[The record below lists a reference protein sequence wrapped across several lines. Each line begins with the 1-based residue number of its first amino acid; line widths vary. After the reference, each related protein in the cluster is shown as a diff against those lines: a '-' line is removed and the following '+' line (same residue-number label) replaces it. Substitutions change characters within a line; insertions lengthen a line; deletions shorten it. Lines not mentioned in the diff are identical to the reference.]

1 VLKKITLAKR
11 TCLPPDPIDE
21 IFTQIPSI
29 NEKRLLDGLPE
40 INNLSVGEPHL
51 NINPAVLQDFIYS
64 LNQRILN
71 DQTSLIFNYS
81 PLSGNP
87 ATLEAISALYK
98 YYYPNLH
105 YSSQEVMI
113 SNGATQGIWNALNIL
128 IDIDD
133 EVLIFEPYYSTYDIQ
148 IKTLGGKLVKIPTQD
163 NAFKPSGKLL
173 NNAMSMHPNIKVLI
187 LNYPNN
193 PTGIDLTK
201 QEVAEIAEVLQRYPS
216 VSIIIDD
223 VYREL
228 TYAEHFTV
236 LDIDPLLKNR
246 SIVVNSASK
255 GLIGAPGIR
264 AGMVG
269 ANAEWIKQ
277 MINIQAISVC
287 SISCFTEQVLI
298 AGIKHKLTPSSYYNN
313 WIHES
318 KQAYLTNKQYVS
330 QKLIALGFRVIPGE
344 HGFFILAA
352 SNVINHVVPDVIL
365 FQSEDGKAHI
375 IKNLHQKLGTKMLH
389 NDRYLAAYLLHVA
402 GIAVVPGSAFGIDE
416 YAGYLRF
423 SCAKPFN
430 DLKLAMS
437 NVKIALQY
445 LSTRNI
451 DHVSI

>member
-1 VLKKITLAKR
+1 VLKRITLAKR

-29 NEKRLLDGLPE
+29 NEKRLAAGLPA
-40 INNLSVGEPHL
+40 IINLSVGEPHL
-51 NINPAVLQDFIYS
+51 NINPAVLQDFIQ
-64 LNQRILN
+64 LLTQRVSGN
-71 DQTSLIFNYS
+71 QTSLTFNYS
-81 PLSGNP
+81 PPSGNE
-87 ATLEAISALYK
+87 ATLEAISALYNH
-98 YYYPNLH
+98 YYPNLH
-105 YSSQEVMI
+105 FSSQEVMI

-148 IKTLGGKLVKIPTQD
+148 IRTLGGKLVRISTQK
-163 NAFKPSGKLL
+163 NNFKPSGKLL
-173 NNAMSMHPNIKVLI
+173 HDALSMHPNAKALI

-201 QEVAEIAEVLQRYPS
+201 HETVEIVEILQHYPN

-228 TYAEHFTV
+228 TYAEHYTV
-236 LDIDPLLKNR
+236 LDIDPSLKNR
-246 SIVVNSASK
+246 SIIVNSASK

-277 MINIQAISVC
+277 MINIQALSVC
-287 SISCFTEQVLI
+287 SISCFTEQVLV
-298 AGIKHKLTPSSYYNN
+298 AGIKHKLASSNYYNN
-313 WIHES
+313 WINES
-318 KQAYLTNKQYVS
+318 KHAYFINKQYVA
-330 QKLIALGFRVIPGE
+330 QQLISLGFHVIAGE

-352 SNVINHVVPDVIL
+352 SNITNHVVPDDIL
-365 FQSEDGKAHI
+365 FQSENGKAHVI
-375 IKNLHQKLGTKMLH
+375 NNLHQKLGSKILH
-389 NDRYLAAYLLHVA
+389 NDRYLAAYLLHIA

-416 YAGYLRF
+416 HAGYLRF
-423 SCAKPFN
+423 SCAKPLN
-430 DLKLAMS
+430 DLKLAIS
-437 NVKIALQY
+437 NIKIALQY